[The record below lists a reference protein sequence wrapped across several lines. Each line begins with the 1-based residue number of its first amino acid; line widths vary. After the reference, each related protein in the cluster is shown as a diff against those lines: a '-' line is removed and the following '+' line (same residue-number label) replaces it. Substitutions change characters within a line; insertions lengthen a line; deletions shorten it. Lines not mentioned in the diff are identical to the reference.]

1 MPKTK
6 TSSSVK
12 KRFKVTAGGKLLRR
26 HGMKSHNLTKKTSK
40 RKRAFDKNFP
50 VAKEWVMALRG
61 TGRAFAEMFAL
72 FALALRVTATVLR
85 VTSRLVMPKS
95 KGN

>member
-26 HGMKSHNLTKKTSK
+26 RAMQSHNLTKKTSK
-40 RKRAFDKNFP
+40 RKRRFSKDQP
-50 VAKEWVMALRG
+50 VHETNERALRL
-61 TGRAFAEMFAL
+61 MFGK
-72 FALALRVTATVLR
+72 RGKR
-85 VTSRLVMPKS
+85 Q
-95 KGN
+95 

>member
-26 HGMKSHNLTKKTSK
+26 RAMQSHNLTKKTSK
-40 RKRAFDKNFP
+40 RKRRFSKDQP
-50 VAKEWVMALRG
+50 VAKADERALRK
-61 TGRAFAEMFAL
+61 L
-72 FALALRVTATVLR
+72 FG
-85 VTSRLVMPKS
+85 S
-95 KGN
+95 KGTR

>member
-26 HGMKSHNLTKKTSK
+26 RAMQSHNLTKKTSK
-40 RKRAFDKNFP
+40 RKRGFRKDTP
-50 VAKEWVMALRG
+50 VAGVDTAAVRQLLGKRG
-61 TGRAFAEMFAL
+61 QR
-72 FALALRVTATVLR
+72 
-85 VTSRLVMPKS
+85 
-95 KGN
+95 